1 MVRIVVTGIG
11 VVSPNG
17 VGKTEFSDA
26 LKQGTSG
33 IRPLGLFHHET
44 PLVPFSAPV
53 ELSEQEGQDR
63 TVAFALR
70 ASREAL
76 EESGLLHDSVAPEA
90 FGSVFCSSK
99 GNPESFNQPGRFVSH
114 FPTSSASTAL
124 LRQFPQIQGPS
135 LNLVAA
141 CATGAFA
148 LIRAAQLIREGRCQ
162 VVLAGA
168 ADASLTPL
176 LVAAYRQMGVLSQET
191 MRPFDRRRSGFV
203 VGEGA
208 AAFVLEERES
218 ALRRGA
224 KSYGEIAG
232 EATAQDSF
240 HPVRFHPEGHSLA
253 YAIRQALRK
262 ASLLPEDLDYLN
274 AHGTATRQGDSYE
287 TAEIKEA
294 LGEVAYRIPVS
305 ATKSMTGHLLGA
317 SGAVEFAACLLAME
331 DRFIPP
337 TINLEEPDET
347 CDLDYVPREA
357 RSARLKTV
365 LSVSLGFGGH
375 VGVVIVRR

>member
-1 MVRIVVTGIG
+1 MDRRVVVTGIG

-17 VGKTEFSDA
+17 IGRTVFADA
-26 LKQGTSG
+26 LKQGRSG
-33 IRPLGLFHHET
+33 IRSLSPFQNS
-44 PLVPFSAPV
+44 LVPVAAHVEGLEPSAP
-53 ELSEQEGQDR
+53 DR
-63 TVAFALR
+63 TITFALA

-76 EESGLLHDSVAPEA
+76 EESGLLRDPIPPEA

-99 GNPESFNQPGRFVSH
+99 GNLESFNQPDRFMSH

-124 LRQFPQIQGPS
+124 LQQFPCLKGPS

-141 CATGAFA
+141 CATGTFA
-148 LIRAAQLIREGRCQ
+148 LIRAAQLVREGRCEA
-162 VVLAGA
+162 VLAGA
-168 ADASLTPL
+168 SDASITPL
-176 LVAAYRQMGVLSQET
+176 LVAAYRQMGVLSEDV

-218 ALRRGA
+218 ALKRGA

-232 EATAQDSF
+232 EAMAQDSF
-240 HPVRFHPEGHSLA
+240 HPVRFREENHSLA

-262 ASLLPEDLDYLN
+262 AELSPEKLDYLN
-274 AHGTATRQGDSYE
+274 THGTATQQGDPYE
-287 TAEIKEA
+287 TVEIKEA
-294 LGEVAYRIPVS
+294 LGKEAYRVPVS

-331 DRFIPP
+331 GRFIPP
-337 TINLEEPDET
+337 TVNLEEPDET
-347 CDLDYVPREA
+347 CDLDYVPGQA
-357 RSARLKTV
+357 RHARLRTV
-365 LSVSLGFGGH
+365 LSVSMGFGGH
-375 VGVVIVRR
+375 IGVIVVKK